1 MSDAITKLKQGQN
14 LSFEESKSLFSG
26 LMEGKHE
33 ENQIIEILEA
43 LIKKGETKD
52 ELAGGIFVLRD
63 KATKVSADPNTIDT
77 CGTGGDG
84 QNSLNISTAAAIVL
98 ASMGVKVA
106 KHGNKAVSS
115 NCGSADVLEA
125 LKININLKPNEAEE
139 SIKNFNFAF
148 MFAPNYHSAMKHV
161 GPARRK
167 MGKKTIF
174 NLIGPLSSPAQ
185 VKRQVIGVFDKKW
198 MKPFAEALKENNVV
212 HAYIVHSDDGMDEIS
227 PFAKTNIVELK
238 DGKINEFTI
247 DPKEL
252 GLNSGNKE
260 NLKGKNAEYNSE
272 KIIEIYKGTSNEFS
286 QSVALNAAAGLIV
299 AGMFCIIFGW
309 IDFFFAFILTFTE
322 VQLLPVKVVA
332 LNSSITP
339 WWSLSASAL
348 VSVAPL
354 IIVAFIVERY
364 LSKGNLSGAIK

>member
-1 MSDAITKLKQGQN
+1 MTNFIEKLKKSEN
-14 LSFEESKSLFSG
+14 LSFKESKTLFSN
-26 LMEGKHE
+26 LMEGKYDE
-33 ENQIIEILEA
+33 LSIIEILES
-43 LIKKGETKD
+43 LIQKGETKD
-52 ELAGGIFVLRD
+52 ELAGGIYVLRD
-63 KATKVSADPNTIDT
+63 KANKINTDPNAIDT

-98 ASMGVKVA
+98 ASMGIKVA

-125 LKININLKPNEAEE
+125 LKININLKPKEVEQ
-139 SIKNFNFAF
+139 SIEKFNFAF

-161 GPARRK
+161 GPARKK

-238 DGKINEFTI
+238 DKKINAFTI
-247 DPKEL
+247 DPKDL
-252 GLNSGNKE
+252 GINPGDKE
-260 NLKGKNAEYNSE
+260 NLKGKNAQYNAD
-272 KIIEIYKGTSNEFS
+272 KIIEIFKGKENEFS
-286 QSVALNAAAGLIV
+286 QSVALNVAAGLIIS
-299 AGMFCIIFGW
+299 GKENNFKT
-309 IDFFFAFILTFTE
+309 AFDKATKHLATGNVFQHLA
-322 VQLLPVKVVA
+322 QLQ
-332 LNSSITP
+332 
-339 WWSLSASAL
+339 SA
-348 VSVAPL
+348 
-354 IIVAFIVERY
+354 
-364 LSKGNLSGAIK
+364 

>member
-1 MSDAITKLKQGQN
+1 MPDITAKLKLGQN
-14 LSFEESKSLFSG
+14 LSLEDSKFLFSD
-26 LMEGKHE
+26 LMEGKHT
-33 ENQIIEILEA
+33 ENQIIEILES

-63 KATKVSADPNTIDT
+63 KATKVSCDPDTIDT

-161 GPARRK
+161 GPARKK

-185 VKRQVIGVFDKKW
+185 VKRQVVGVFDKKW

-227 PFAKTNIVELK
+227 PFAKTNVVELK
-238 DGKINEFTI
+238 NGKINEFTI
-247 DPKEL
+247 NPKDL
-252 GLNSGNKE
+252 GMNEGDKE
-260 NLKGKNAEYNSE
+260 NLKGKNAEYNAE
-272 KIIEIYKGTSNEFS
+272 KIIDIYKGTFNEFS

-299 AGMFCIIFGW
+299 SGKEN
-309 IDFFFAFILTFTE
+309 DFKNAFDKAT
-322 VQLLPVKVVA
+322 KH
-332 LNSSITP
+332 LNSGKVFEHLTK
-339 WWSLSASAL
+339 LKL
-348 VSVAPL
+348 
-354 IIVAFIVERY
+354 
-364 LSKGNLSGAIK
+364 K

>member
-1 MSDAITKLKQGQN
+1 MNEILANLKKGQS
-14 LSFEESKSLFSG
+14 LSFDESKSLFED
-26 LMEGKHE
+26 LMEGKYE
-33 ENQIIEILEA
+33 ENKIIEILEA

-52 ELAGGIFVLRD
+52 ELAGGIFILRN
-63 KATKVSADPNTIDT
+63 KANKVKTTPDTIDT

-125 LKININLKPNEAEE
+125 LKININLKPDEAEE
-139 SIKNFNFAF
+139 NIRKINFAF

-161 GPARRK
+161 GSARKK

-198 MKPFAEALKENNVV
+198 MMPFAEALKENNVV

-227 PFAKTNIVELK
+227 PFAKTSIVELNDK
-238 DGKINEFTI
+238 NIIEFKI
-247 DPKEL
+247 DPKKL
-252 GLNSGNKE
+252 GINSTNKN
-260 NLKGKNAEYNSE
+260 NLKGKNATYNAQ
-272 KIIEIYKGTSNEFS
+272 KIIEIYKGANNEFA
-286 QSVALNAAAGLIV
+286 QAVALNAAAGLIV
-299 AGMFCIIFGW
+299 SGKEL
-309 IDFFFAFILTFTE
+309 DFKDAFE
-322 VQLLPVKVVA
+322 KA
-332 LNSSITP
+332 LNHLKSG
-339 WWSLSASAL
+339 A
-348 VSVAPL
+348 V
-354 IIVAFIVERY
+354 FEF
-364 LSKGNLSGAIK
+364 LSKIQSK

>member
-1 MSDAITKLKQGQN
+1 MSKLIENLKRGKN
-14 LSFEESKSLFSG
+14 LSFEESKILFSE
-26 LMEGKHE
+26 LMEGKYN
-33 ENQIIEILEA
+33 ENSTIEILEF
-43 LIKKGETKD
+43 LLKKGETKD
-52 ELAGGIFVLRD
+52 ELAGGIFVLRK
-63 KATKVSADPNTIDT
+63 KATKVKTDENTIDT

-139 SIKNFNFAF
+139 NIKKFNFAF

-161 GPARRK
+161 GPARKK

-185 VKRQVIGVFDKKW
+185 VKRQVIGVYDKKW
-198 MKPFAEALKENNVV
+198 MKPFAEALKENDVV

-227 PFAKTNIVELK
+227 PFVKTRIVELK
-238 DGKINEFTI
+238 DKNINEFEI

-252 GLNSGNKE
+252 GINVNNKN
-260 NLKGKNAEYNSE
+260 NLLGKNSTYNSL
-272 KIIEIYKGTSNEFS
+272 KIIEICKGKNNEFA
-286 QSVALNAAAGLIV
+286 QAVALNVAAGLIV
-299 AGMFCIIFGW
+299 ANKEY
-309 IDFFFAFILTFTE
+309 DFKDAFNNAL
-322 VQLLPVKVVA
+322 KH
-332 LNSSITP
+332 LNSGK
-339 WWSLSASAL
+339 
-348 VSVAPL
+348 
-354 IIVAFIVERY
+354 AFEHLTKLQR
-364 LSKGNLSGAIK
+364 S

>member
-1 MSDAITKLKQGQN
+1 
-14 LSFEESKSLFSG
+14 
-26 LMEGKHE
+26 
-33 ENQIIEILEA
+33 
-43 LIKKGETKD
+43 
-52 ELAGGIFVLRD
+52 
-63 KATKVSADPNTIDT
+63 
-77 CGTGGDG
+77 
-84 QNSLNISTAAAIVL
+84 
-98 ASMGVKVA
+98 
-106 KHGNKAVSS
+106 
-115 NCGSADVLEA
+115 LEA

-161 GPARRK
+161 GPARKK

-227 PFAKTNIVELK
+227 PFAKTNVVELK

-247 DPKEL
+247 DPKDL
-252 GLNSGNKE
+252 GINSDNKE

-272 KIIEIYKGTSNEFS
+272 KIIDIYKGTSNEFS

-299 AGMFCIIFGW
+299 AGKENNFKN
-309 IDFFFAFILTFTE
+309 AFKKTSE
-322 VQLLPVKVVA
+322 Y
-332 LNSSITP
+332 LNSGKVFEHLTK
-339 WWSLSASAL
+339 LQ
-348 VSVAPL
+348 
-354 IIVAFIVERY
+354 
-364 LSKGNLSGAIK
+364 SK

>member
-1 MSDAITKLKQGQN
+1 MSDITTKLKQGQN
-14 LSFEESKSLFSG
+14 LSFEDSKTLFSD
-26 LMEGKHE
+26 LMEGKHAE
-33 ENQIIEILEA
+33 SQIIEILEA

-63 KATKVSADPNTIDT
+63 KAKKVSADPNTIDT

-98 ASMGVKVA
+98 ASMGIKVA

-125 LKININLKPNEAEE
+125 LKIDINLKPDEAEE
-139 SIKNFNFAF
+139 SIKNLNFAF

-161 GPARRK
+161 GPARKK

-227 PFAKTNIVELK
+227 PFAKTNVVELK
-238 DGKINEFTI
+238 DGTISEFII
-247 DPKEL
+247 DPKDL
-252 GLNSGNKE
+252 GISEGDKE
-260 NLKGKNAEYNSE
+260 NLKGKNADYNAE
-272 KIIEIYKGTSNEFS
+272 KIIDIYKGTSNEFS

-299 AGMFCIIFGW
+299 SGKEN
-309 IDFFFAFILTFTE
+309 DFKNAFEKVNKHLSSGKVFEHLTKL
-322 VQLLPVKVVA
+322 Q
-332 LNSSITP
+332 
-339 WWSLSASAL
+339 
-348 VSVAPL
+348 
-354 IIVAFIVERY
+354 
-364 LSKGNLSGAIK
+364 SK